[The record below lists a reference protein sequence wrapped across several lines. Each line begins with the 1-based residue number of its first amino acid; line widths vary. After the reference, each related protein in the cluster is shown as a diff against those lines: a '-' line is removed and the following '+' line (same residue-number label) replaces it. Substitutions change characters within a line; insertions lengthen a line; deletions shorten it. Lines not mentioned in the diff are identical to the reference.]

1 MMRLRSASLGLV
13 AACVW
18 LFAGVA
24 GMGVAQAQQ
33 SASSSAWR
41 SLALSASPAPSDLEL
56 MQVSFRGSNGR
67 RQISRAAL
75 TLAVSGAFGADY
87 VTLATPS
94 FKRSRSP
101 RALVLVVNRPS
112 ALLDPTTV
120 RLRLRALRVLGTP
133 VLKRIVDPLTHPRTG
148 LTPALCD
155 LPLHGAAALGAS
167 SLRALASRGAALRGF
182 GSAAAV
188 AQAYDLVCG
197 LPHLSAFEQAVRQGA
212 CSSTGTLCCPPT
224 AICATPP
231 ETTPTP
237 TPTPPVPAPSPPGC
251 APCNPRPG
259 YACPLAMA
267 SVCPASLSDG
277 GRRAPSSAH

>member
-13 AACVW
+13 AACVS

-24 GMGVAQAQQ
+24 GTGVAQAQQ
-33 SASSSAWR
+33 SASSSTWR

-56 MQVSFRGSNGR
+56 MEVGFPRTHGR
-67 RQISRAAL
+67 RQISRAVL
-75 TLAVSGAFGADY
+75 TLAVSGALGADY
-87 VTLATPS
+87 VTLATSS
-94 FKRSRSP
+94 FERSRSP

-133 VLKRIVDPLTHPRTG
+133 VLRRIVDPLTHPRTG

-167 SLRALASRGAALRGF
+167 GLRTVASRGAALTGF
-182 GSAAAV
+182 GAAAAV
-188 AQAYDLVCG
+188 AQAYDVVCG
-197 LPHLSAFEQAVRQGA
+197 LPHLSSFEQAVRQGA
-212 CSSTGTLCCPPT
+212 CGQSGTLCCPPT

-231 ETTPTP
+231 QTTPP
-237 TPTPPVPAPSPPGC
+237 TPAPPVPTPGPPGC
-251 APCNPRPG
+251 TPCNPAPG
-259 YACPLAMA
+259 YACPLAKT
-267 SVCPASLSDG
+267 SVCAASLSDG
-277 GRRAPSSAH
+277 RRRASPGAH

>member
-18 LFAGVA
+18 LSAGLA

-33 SASSSAWR
+33 SAPSSAWR

-56 MQVSFRGSNGR
+56 MEVGFRGTHGR
-67 RQISRAAL
+67 RQISRTAL

-94 FKRSRSP
+94 FRRSHSP
-101 RALVLVVNRPS
+101 RALVLIVNRPS

-133 VLKRIVDPLTHPRTG
+133 VISRIVDPLTHPRSG

-167 SLRALASRGAALRGF
+167 SLRAVVSRGAALTGF

-188 AQAYDLVCG
+188 AQAYDVVCG
-197 LPHLSAFEQAVRQGA
+197 LPHLSAFEEAVRQAG
-212 CSSTGTLCCPPT
+212 CRPTGTLCCPPT

-237 TPTPPVPAPSPPGC
+237 PVPTPSPPGC

-267 SVCPASLSDG
+267 SVCAASLSDG
-277 GRRAPSSAH
+277 GRRSSPSAY